1 MRGLPNDLNREQ
13 SNELKRDTSANRR
26 REVRN
31 TSESQST
38 NVESLLSTTRQQT
51 QKRDRQGTTDA
62 AGINV
67 GAVPPPPPST
77 PKQTSD
83 RSSTGA
89 NVGDIPLPPPPPS
102 TPKQTSGKSSTG
114 ANVGSLVKPTDEA
127 LQAMITK
134 RKRSSSVP
142 KTTSST
148 MAKFH
153 NQPTADSRQPVIKKS
168 QSQPS
173 HLDLIKA
180 GKFKLK
186 KVEPSQKETEEQKQ
200 ARRIEELKKKNPRD
214 LTMQEM
220 LEIAMNSR
228 RKGMVDNDDDNEE
241 SDMPEDYEDW

>member
-1 MRGLPNDLNREQ
+1 MRGLPNDLSKEQ
-13 SNELKRDTSANRR
+13 SNELKRDKSANRR

-31 TSESQST
+31 TSESQSI

-51 QKRDRQGTTDA
+51 QKRDRQGTRDA

-77 PKQTSD
+77 PKQTSN

-89 NVGDIPLPPPPPS
+89 NVG
-102 TPKQTSGKSSTG
+102 T
-114 ANVGSLVKPTDEA
+114 LVKPTDEA
-127 LQAMITK
+127 LQAMIVK

-148 MAKFH
+148 RAKFH

-180 GKFKLK
+180 GKFK
-186 KVEPSQKETEEQKQ
+186 
-200 ARRIEELKKKNPRD
+200 
-214 LTMQEM
+214 
-220 LEIAMNSR
+220 
-228 RKGMVDNDDDNEE
+228 
-241 SDMPEDYEDW
+241 